1 MLTAPSFRIYFRSNI
16 ALDFQGREKLG
27 LQCKRLLDIGR
38 VRYLKEH
45 GYDAELVYYVDKE
58 TSLENLALMA
68 VPASKTASLSSQNKK

>member
-1 MLTAPSFRIYFRSNI
+1 VNIFFGVYSSNI

-68 VPASKTASLSSQNKK
+68 VPTATS